1 VFASNARKDE
11 VVRSLRSRDP
21 HLATGLALG
30 LGLVV
35 ALSALLVPFRDDVT
49 RVPPALVLVI
59 AVVVAALVGGRV
71 ASVVTAAAAALAFN
85 LAFIRPYWT
94 LNIAIIDDVVAFAV
108 FTAVGVSFG
117 TLVAIQAERRRVAE
131 QRARELQVL
140 NQRLEV
146 VQAERER
153 LAEETTRLAV
163 LEQVDVQRAALL
175 RSVSHDLR
183 TPLSV
188 IQAVTSDLRA
198 GTGYDDSTRDELL
211 DLVLDEAQRLDRIVA
226 NLLSLSR
233 IETGSLRPERQ
244 AVVLGELASTCA
256 SRLAR
261 LFRRTSIKLD
271 IADDLPLADA
281 DYTQLDQVLMNLLEN
296 AARHAPADTTI
307 LVGAHQQDG
316 MVEVF
321 VEDEGP
327 GVPEQ
332 LRQRIFEPF
341 WQGED
346 SSSSGIGLAICRA
359 LVEAHG
365 GSIHVEAP
373 DSGGARFVFTVP
385 ARHD

>member
-1 VFASNARKDE
+1 MRP
-11 VVRSLRSRDP
+11 LRYRDP
-21 HLATGLALG
+21 HLATGLAVG
-30 LGLVV
+30 LGLVIV
-35 ALSALLVPFRDDVT
+35 ITAVLVPFRDDVT

-59 AVVVAALVGGRV
+59 AVVVAALIGGRV

-94 LNIAIIDDVVAFAV
+94 LNIAIVDDVVAFAV

-131 QRARELQVL
+131 QRAQELQVL
-140 NQRLEV
+140 NERLEV

-198 GTGYDDSTRDELL
+198 GAGYDDSTRDELL

-261 LFRRTSIKLD
+261 LFRRAAVKLD

-281 DYTQLDQVLMNLLEN
+281 DYTQLDQVLTNLLEN
-296 AARHAPADTTI
+296 AARHAPAGSTI
-307 LVGAHQQDG
+307 LVGAHESDG
-316 MVEVF
+316 MLEVF

-327 GVPEQ
+327 GVPEP
-332 LRQRIFEPF
+332 LRENIFEPF
-341 WQGED
+341 WHGEG

-365 GSIHVEAP
+365 GRIHVEAP
-373 DSGGARFVFTVP
+373 PGGGARFVFTVP

>member
-1 VFASNARKDE
+1 
-11 VVRSLRSRDP
+11 VRGLRFRDP
-21 HLATGLALG
+21 HLVTGVALG

-35 ALSALLVPFRDDVT
+35 ILTAVLVPFREDIT
-49 RVPPALVLVI
+49 RVPPVLVLVI
-59 AVVVAALVGGRV
+59 AVVVAALVGGRL

-94 LNIAIIDDVVAFAV
+94 LNIAIVDDVVALAV

-117 TLVAIQAERRRVAE
+117 TLVAVQADRRRVAE
-131 QRARELQVL
+131 QRARELQAL
-140 NQRLEV
+140 NERLEV

-153 LAEETTRLAV
+153 LAEEATRVAV

-198 GTGYDDSTRDELL
+198 GAGYDDTTRDELL

-233 IETGSLRPERQ
+233 IEAGSLHPERQ
-244 AVVLGELASTCA
+244 AVVLGELAATCA

-261 LFRRTSIKLD
+261 LFRRVSIKLD
-271 IADDLPLADA
+271 IADDLPLVDA
-281 DYTQLDQVLMNLLEN
+281 DYTQIDQVLTNLLEN
-296 AARHAPADTTI
+296 ATRHAPPGTTI
-307 LVGAHQQDG
+307 LVGAHRRDG
-316 MVEVF
+316 LVEVF
-321 VEDEGP
+321 VDDEGP
-327 GVPEQ
+327 GVPEGE
-332 LRQRIFEPF
+332 RERIFEPF
-341 WQGED
+341 WHGAE
-346 SSSSGIGLAICRA
+346 STSSGIGLAICRA
-359 LVEAHG
+359 MIEAHG
-365 GSIHVEAP
+365 GTIRVEAP
-373 DSGGARFVFTVP
+373 AGGGARFVFTLP